1 MKIIKKIIKFIIISI
16 LLLFILGIAM
26 VTCYELNYEY
36 PSTQFGKDSE
46 DPPMS
51 DEEHDRMWED
61 WKYEEDEDFMTMLT
75 YKYLYY

>member
-1 MKIIKKIIKFIIISI
+1 
-16 LLLFILGIAM
+16 M

>member
-16 LLLFILGIAM
+16 LLFLTLGISL

-36 PSTQFGKDSE
+36 PSTRFGKDAE

-51 DEEHDRMWED
+51 DEEWEMMWGDWED
-61 WKYEEDEDFMTMLT
+61 DDDYVSMLT